1 MYATSTHTAAGV
13 KPASNDAIIVPN
25 GGLFFSRRL
34 KLQRLLVK
42 EKMIIKYNLGRP
54 RDAAY
59 QPTQQLKNLTLCDA
73 AIPAN
78 GAPLFE

>member
-1 MYATSTHTAAGV
+1 MYATSTHAAAGV

-42 EKMIIKYNLGRP
+42 EKMIIKYNLVGRETLHINP
-54 RDAAY
+54 RSS
-59 QPTQQLKNLTLCDA
+59 
-73 AIPAN
+73 
-78 GAPLFE
+78 